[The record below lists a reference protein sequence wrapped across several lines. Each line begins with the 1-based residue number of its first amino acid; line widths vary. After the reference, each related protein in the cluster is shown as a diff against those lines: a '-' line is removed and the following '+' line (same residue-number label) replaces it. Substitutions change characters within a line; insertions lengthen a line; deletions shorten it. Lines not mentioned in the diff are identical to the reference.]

1 MTLHPDI
8 QARAQAE
15 IDGVLGTAYHR
26 LPTFSDKDK
35 LPYVNA
41 IVLEIL
47 RWHPAVPLGL
57 AHSLTQDDTYDGFF
71 FPKGTTFWANIW
83 YVCFPNRDLTAL
95 ITKLVQDDASRSQY
109 LPKPRGIPS

>member
-15 IDGVLGTAYHR
+15 IDGILCTAYHR
-26 LPTFSDKDK
+26 LPTFSDKIK

-57 AHSLTQDDTYDGFF
+57 AHSLTHDDIYEGYF

-83 YVCFPNRDLTAL
+83 YVHSLSRDLRTL
-95 ITKLVQDDASRSQY
+95 ILTLVQDNASRSQY
-109 LPKPRGIPS
+109 LPEPRIIPA